1 MTVSGLSVDI
11 KVIGPALA
19 ILTNLRGQ
27 KIAADI
33 FNFGGSSAA
42 FSFATIK

>member
-1 MTVSGLSVDI
+1 MVSGLSADI

-33 FNFGGSSAA
+33 FNFGGI
-42 FSFATIK
+42 FFCHYKVTLR